1 MNLSD
6 EELQL
11 LKKYQK
17 FPASL
22 LSQINRVAVEIIP
35 PAIFVG
41 IGLYTGKTKWFFIL
55 IILMV
60 AYNVQRVIRQQ
71 KYLALLRSIADK
83 VQEKK

>member
-17 FPASL
+17 LSTSS

-35 PAIFVG
+35 PVIFVG
-41 IGLYTGKTKWFFIL
+41 IGLYLDKIEWFLAL
-55 IILMV
+55 ITLMV
-60 AYNVQRVIRQQ
+60 AYNVKRVIRQQ
-71 KYLALLRSIADK
+71 KYIALLRSIAEK
-83 VQEKK
+83 VQENK